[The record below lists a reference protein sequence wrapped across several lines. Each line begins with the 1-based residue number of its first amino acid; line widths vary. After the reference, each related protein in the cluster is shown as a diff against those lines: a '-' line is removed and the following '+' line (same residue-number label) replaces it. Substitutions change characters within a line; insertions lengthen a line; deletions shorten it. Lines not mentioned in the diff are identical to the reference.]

1 MALPPTPSGYTN
13 WNDYIEANAPAIAS
27 AQGLTI
33 QQARASIKLLNV
45 AEPVRTAAGT
55 PSFRVFNVFT
65 TWAARRV
72 IPQPNPNPDVY
83 TAPGRPWRLG
93 TVPVGS
99 FLTTETGDPLM
110 TENGN
115 NIVT

>member
-1 MALPPTPSGYTN
+1 MPPTPSGYTN
-13 WNDYIEANAPAIAS
+13 WNAYIETNAPAIAS

-45 AEPVRTAAGT
+45 AEPVRSAAGT
-55 PSFRVFNVFT
+55 PSFRIFDVFT

-93 TVPVGS
+93 TTPIETLLV
-99 FLTTETGDPLM
+99 TETGAGLL
-110 TENGN
+110 TESGD
-115 NIVT
+115 NIIT